1 VNSQTKG
8 YLAAVAGV
16 MLCFIAGFYLSPQ
29 GTPRVDPSATP
40 TSLQDPDFAAP
51 HKPDIDRARKTPQP
65 GASADPL
72 SDLTPPPLSSP
83 GGPGSLSLW
92 VYKDNTPLQ
101 GGAGLNHP
109 LVQKLPFGTRLTVL
123 QEGDE
128 WTQVQVPSG
137 PTGWVNRAAVAD
149 HPPPGVTGN
158 KPEDA
163 LKALDKYF
171 SELNARDHAGAYDQL
186 SFDFKRDLPYKRFA
200 EGYAGLESVGMRV
213 VRVQTL
219 GPESQMFYVEM
230 ITQERP
236 RPRAYTGEYV
246 LVLEQGQWRIAQAT
260 LREADPREI
269 KPFPNTVV
277 PLQPAFPDPTPE
289 PEEE

>member
-1 VNSQTKG
+1 
-8 YLAAVAGV
+8 

-29 GTPRVDPSATP
+29 STPRVDPTASP
-40 TSLQDPDFAAP
+40 TSLQDPDFSAP
-51 HKPDIDRARKTPQP
+51 HKVDIDRARKTPLP
-65 GASADPL
+65 SPAVDPL
-72 SDLTPPPLSSP
+72 DAPTPLVSSTITRSLT
-83 GGPGSLSLW
+83 LW
-92 VYKDNTPLQ
+92 VYKDNTPLNS
-101 GGAGLNHP
+101 GAGLNHA

-137 PTGWVNRAAVAD
+137 PTGWVNRSAVAD

-163 LKALDKYF
+163 LRALEKYF

-219 GPESQMFYVEM
+219 GPDSQMFYVEM

-246 LVLEQGQWRIAQAT
+246 LVLEQSQWRIAQAT
-260 LREADPREI
+260 LREADPRTI
-269 KPFPNTVV
+269 KPFPETAAPV
-277 PLQPAFPDPTPE
+277 QPAFPDPTPE